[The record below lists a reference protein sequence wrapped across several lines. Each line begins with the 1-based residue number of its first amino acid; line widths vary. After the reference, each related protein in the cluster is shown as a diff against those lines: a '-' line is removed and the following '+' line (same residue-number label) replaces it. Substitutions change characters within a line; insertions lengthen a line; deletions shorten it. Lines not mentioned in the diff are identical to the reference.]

1 MAKVYTL
8 AFVLNIPGAAG
19 DSVCLMQRFLRP
31 HVQYSHPHFQH
42 HAAHHG
48 DRPEHEYARRAH
60 ASVSTPAIGE
70 SSATSMAQAKPFA
83 PNAGHVA
90 LATTNQSANQSTQVG
105 SGRNASQGL
114 WVAVMSS
121 SSNLQKRHTIRNT
134 WKKFEREL
142 NGAVEVRFI
151 LCSDGYSRGMR
162 NQLISEFKTFGDTVT
177 LDCPEGYYHG
187 LLTKKVYATMM
198 YFLNQVDQRFDTFM
212 KADDDAFLFLPE
224 IYDAVRQNTAENF
237 YMGQMLDPEEPFRSP
252 DHKWYEP
259 VENWPDIWPRAAS
272 GSGYIL
278 DRPLLERMLTKDWE
292 NTQKLFLY
300 NEDKAVATWVKFEV
314 EQRDQRVEFVDLP
327 GKDGVPST
335 SKPLL
340 IYHHIGVSVMNCL
353 WREVAVRKL
362 SVDKCRS

>member
-1 MAKVYTL
+1 MSTIVNLYTL

-19 DSVCLMQRFLRP
+19 DPVCLLQRFLRP
-31 HVQYSHPHFQH
+31 HVPYSQPHSH

-48 DRPEHEYARRAH
+48 DRPEHAYAH
-60 ASVSTPAIGE
+60 PSVSTSAIGE
-70 SSATSMAQAKPFA
+70 STSISTAQAEPLV
-83 PNAGHVA
+83 PNAGVA
-90 LATTNQSANQSTQVG
+90 LATTNQSTQVG
-105 SGRNASQGL
+105 SGRNKSKAM
-114 WVAVMSS
+114 WVGVMSS

-187 LLTKKVYATMM
+187 LLTKKVHATMM

-212 KADDDAFLFLPE
+212 KADDDAFLFLPD
-224 IYDAVRQNTAENF
+224 IYEAVRQNTAENF

-252 DHKWYEP
+252 DNKWYEP

-335 SKPLL
+335 VKPLL

-353 WREVAVRKL
+353 WREVAVRKQ

>member
-1 MAKVYTL
+1 VLTSAK
-8 AFVLNIPGAAG
+8 G
-19 DSVCLMQRFLRP
+19 DST
-31 HVQYSHPHFQH
+31 
-42 HAAHHG
+42 
-48 DRPEHEYARRAH
+48 
-60 ASVSTPAIGE
+60 ASSTRSE
-70 SSATSMAQAKPFA
+70 LSANVEGYTAS
-83 PNAGHVA
+83 
-90 LATTNQSANQSTQVG
+90 LATTNQSVKVV
-105 SGRNASQGL
+105 SGRNASKGL

-134 WKKFEREL
+134 WKKFDREL

-162 NQLISEFKTFGDTVT
+162 NQLISEFKTFGDTIT

-198 YFLNQVDQRFDTFM
+198 YFLNQVDHRFDTFM

-278 DRPLLERMLTKDWE
+278 DRPLLERMLVNDWDNTK
-292 NTQKLFLY
+292 KLFLY